1 MQPGHDTGPHGRRG
15 EARRGI
21 TRLAGRHAPESRGHR
36 AEVADLAPQAVGW
49 VVGSAFL
56 EAGPAAGQ
64 GQGASATTGGG
75 PRVGCREVP
84 GRRVVRDQLSGPSP
98 RALPRWVHRSSR
110 ASLRQ
115 PPDGHSAPRGSPHGL
130 PGQAALSGA
139 RDRRG
144 GGVGRTG
151 TQNGCTRV
159 VPGTAK
165 PGLAGPAL
173 WRVRTA
179 APLR

>member
-1 MQPGHDTGPHGRRG
+1 MRPARSAGPWRRRG

-21 TRLAGRHAPESRGHR
+21 TRLTGRTAPEGRGYR
-36 AEVADLAPQAVGW
+36 AEVADLAPQRRGA
-49 VVGSAFL
+49 L
-56 EAGPAAGQ
+56 QGPRSSRPVRRQ
-64 GQGASATTGGG
+64 GRGASARTGGG
-75 PRVGCREVP
+75 PRVGCRKVP
-84 GRRVVRDQLSGPSP
+84 GRRVVPDRLSGPSP

-151 TQNGCTRV
+151 IQNGCTRI

-173 WRVRTA
+173 RRVRTA
-179 APLR
+179 SPLP